1 MVSRQDHGELM
12 CWVSVD
18 QALKQATR
26 VKNSLCLSRQDHV
39 DQVLK
44 QATRVTNSLCL
55 SRVWDG
61 VFRRASGDQ
70 DDIHSGTWYGHGR
83 VFGDIVLKQWREMKS
98 SLWLSRNQDGA
109 SSKDVGWPRW
119 SSKIISKWSTLK
131 AQTLY
136 HVRSSDLVVW

>member
-18 QALKQATR
+18 QA
-26 VKNSLCLSRQDHV
+26 
-39 DQVLK
+39 LK

-70 DDIHSGTWYGHGR
+70 DDIHSGTLYGHER
-83 VFGDIVLKQWREMKS
+83 VSRDIVLKQ
-98 SLWLSRNQDGA
+98 
-109 SSKDVGWPRW
+109 
-119 SSKIISKWSTLK
+119 
-131 AQTLY
+131 
-136 HVRSSDLVVW
+136 

>member
-26 VKNSLCLSRQDHV
+26 GKNSLCLSRQDHV

-70 DDIHSGTWYGHGR
+70 DDIHSGT
-83 VFGDIVLKQWREMKS
+83 
-98 SLWLSRNQDGA
+98 
-109 SSKDVGWPRW
+109 
-119 SSKIISKWSTLK
+119 
-131 AQTLY
+131 
-136 HVRSSDLVVW
+136 